1 MFEKDNV
8 PRYAPSEVLVAGF
21 GMVRVT
27 STMFFPAGT
36 HRPID
41 CPLVKE
47 IGALALKT
55 EHGTR
60 WWGFDD
66 GYINSQLR
74 MVVSGFPRRC
84 ELRSKWTKV
93 PVKFRNH

>member
-1 MFEKDNV
+1 MFEKDRV
-8 PRYAPSEVLVAGF
+8 PRYVPSTVLILGHGYVP
-21 GMVRVT
+21 VIR
-27 STMFFPAGT
+27 STFHPAYK
-36 HRPID
+36 HPAD
-41 CPLVKE
+41 CPLVNG
-47 IGALALKT
+47 IGALELVT

-74 MVVSGFPRRC
+74 MVVTGFPRRC